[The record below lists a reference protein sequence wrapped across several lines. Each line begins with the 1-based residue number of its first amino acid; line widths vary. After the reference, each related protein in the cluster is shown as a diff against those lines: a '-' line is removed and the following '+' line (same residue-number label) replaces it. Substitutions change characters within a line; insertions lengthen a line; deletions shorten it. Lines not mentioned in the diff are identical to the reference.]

1 MDRAHA
7 ALSRS
12 SSLVH
17 QCARV
22 CPALTVCQCSNSS
35 QCMKKILK
43 RIEETS
49 ETHMGRIGF
58 MERLIR
64 RSFSESL
71 TELDDQVRSKN
82 SCTAPLSLLRSSSGK
97 SLSFFTTSFELK
109 NPGIASKKS
118 FSELSSP
125 RALIVQSKIQ
135 VSISDDSFDAVSLA
149 ASSALPDIQR
159 R

>member
-49 ETHMGRIGF
+49 ETHIGRIAF
-58 MERLIR
+58 MERSIR
-64 RSFSESL
+64 QSFSESL

-82 SCTAPLSLLRSSSGK
+82 SCNAPLSLLRSSSGK
-97 SLSFFTTSFELK
+97 SLSFFTSVELK

-125 RALIVQSKIQ
+125 KALIVQSKIQ